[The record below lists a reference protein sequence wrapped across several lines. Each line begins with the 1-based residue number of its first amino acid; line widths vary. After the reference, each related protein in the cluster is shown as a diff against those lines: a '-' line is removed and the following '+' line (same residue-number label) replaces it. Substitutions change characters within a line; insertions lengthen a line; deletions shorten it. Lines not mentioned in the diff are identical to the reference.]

1 MKIYKTVIHG
11 FLLSLLPVFAAYADA
26 ETGRL
31 FWNQQFEV
39 NGQQRSC
46 TSCHGQTPRAAGKH
60 QRTGKTIEPMSPAV
74 NPGRLTDP
82 KKMQKW
88 FRRNC
93 KWTLGREC
101 TAQEQADVIDY
112 LKNS

>member
-1 MKIYKTVIHG
+1 MNTNDSMIAVALLLV
-11 FLLSLLPVFAAYADA
+11 FLAPAVQADA
-26 ETGRL
+26 ERGQQL
-31 FWNQQFEV
+31 WSQQFKV
-39 NGQQRSC
+39 DGQTRSC
-46 TSCHGQTPRAAGKH
+46 TTCHGAGPREAGKH

-74 NPGRLTDP
+74 NPERLTDP

-88 FRRNC
+88 FKRNC

-112 LKNS
+112 LRNS

>member
-1 MKIYKTVIHG
+1 MLG
-11 FLLSLLPVFAAYADA
+11 SLLLVLMVPGAQADA
-26 ETGRL
+26 ERGRQ

-39 NGQQRSC
+39 DGQSRSC
-46 TSCHGQTPRAAGKH
+46 ATCHGKDPRQTGKH
-60 QRTGKTIEPMSPAV
+60 QRTGKPIEPMAPAV
-74 NPGRLTDP
+74 NPERLSDQ

-101 TAQEQADVIDY
+101 SAQEQADVIDY
-112 LKNS
+112 LRNS